1 MGWVISTRYLQL
13 EMEKNALGTNS
24 EFTSF
29 ASQQHATYTPVLLIL
44 LKGINEFSKIQF
56 SKNSVWIVPLL
67 SHFILCKDQNI
78 RMIVS
83 HIYSNHINHIV
94 LSNMK
99 S

>member
-1 MGWVISTRYLQL
+1 
-13 EMEKNALGTNS
+13 
-24 EFTSF
+24 
-29 ASQQHATYTPVLLIL
+29 

-56 SKNSVWIVPLL
+56 SKNSIWIVPLL

-83 HIYSNHINHIV
+83 HIYSNHINPIV